1 MWFSS
6 VPFGLY
12 EQDVVSQGN
21 PNRKVL
27 VCTILISCYGM
38 DVPGVIEVLLTEMQL
53 TLS

>member
-21 PNRKVL
+21 PNSKVL
-27 VCTILISCYGM
+27 VCAIIISCYSM
-38 DVPGVIEVLLTEMQL
+38 NVQCVI
-53 TLS
+53 

>member
-12 EQDVVSQGN
+12 EQDAVSQGN

-27 VCTILISCYGM
+27 VCAIIINCYGM
-38 DVPGVIEVLLTEMQL
+38 DVQRMI
-53 TLS
+53 